1 MKKKIAI
8 LGASGSIGTQTID
21 VIRNN
26 PDKFELV
33 AASVGNNV
41 DYLNQLIAEFKTL
54 KVVSVSKEDSI
65 NEVNRS
71 SELAVHFGMD
81 GLCEVATH
89 NENDVLIT
97 AVVGSVGLKPTV
109 KAIEKGINIGLAN
122 KETLVTAGHIIMP
135 LIKVHN
141 ISLYPVDSEHSAI
154 FQCLNGEN
162 IQEVNKLILTA
173 SGGSFRD
180 KTREDLK
187 NVSIE
192 DALNHPNWSMGAKIT
207 IDSATMF
214 NKGLEVIEAHHLFGI
229 DYDDI
234 EVLIHRQ
241 SIIHSMV
248 EFADYSVMAQL
259 GTPDMRLPIQYA
271 ITYPERLEIVNSDR
285 LDLASVATLDF
296 EAIDFER
303 YKALALAYRAGRAGG
318 SMPTVLNAANEVA
331 VDLFLKRKIEF
342 IEIEDIVEKAMD
354 QHQIVAN
361 PTLDEIYEIDQQI
374 RDEIYEKV
382 GR

>member
-33 AASVGNNV
+33 AVSVGNNV
-41 DYLNQLIAEFKTL
+41 EYLNQLINEFETI
-54 KVVSVSKEDSI
+54 KVVSVSNQSDVSKI
-65 NEVNRS
+65 TNLN
-71 SELAVHFGMD
+71 LGKHHGMD
-81 GLCEVATH
+81 GLCEVATYF
-89 NENDVLIT
+89 ENDILIT
-97 AVVGSVGLKPTV
+97 AVVGSVGLRPTV
-109 KAIEKGINIGLAN
+109 MAIEKGINIGLAN

-135 LIKVHN
+135 LVKKYN
-141 ISLYPVDSEHSAI
+141 INLYPVDSEHSAI

-162 IQEVNKLILTA
+162 TKEISKLILTA

-180 KTREDLK
+180 KTREELND
-187 NVSIE
+187 VTIE
-192 DALNHPNWSMGAKIT
+192 DALNHPNWSLGAKIT

-248 EFADYSVMAQL
+248 EFVDYSVMAQL

-271 ITYPERLEIVNSDR
+271 ITYPERLEIVNSER
-285 LDLASVATLDF
+285 LDLAKIATLDF
-296 EAIDFER
+296 KVADLNR
-303 YKALALAYRAGRAGG
+303 YKALALAIRAGRTGG
-318 SMPTVLNAANEVA
+318 SMPTILNAANEVA
-331 VDLFLKRKIEF
+331 VDLFLKGKIKF
-342 IEIEDIVEKAMD
+342 IEIEDIVENAMD
-354 QHQIVAN
+354 QHEVVEN
-361 PTLDEIYEIDQQI
+361 PSLDEIYVIDQKI
-374 RDEIYEKV
+374 RDELYEKV
-382 GR
+382 GV

>member
-33 AASVGNNV
+33 AVSVGNNV
-41 DYLNQLIAEFKTL
+41 EYLNQLINEFETI
-54 KVVSVSKEDSI
+54 KVVSVSNQSDVSKI
-65 NEVNRS
+65 TNFN
-71 SELAVHFGMD
+71 LGKHHGMD
-81 GLCEVATH
+81 GLCEVATYF
-89 NENDVLIT
+89 ENDILIT
-97 AVVGSVGLKPTV
+97 AVVGSVGLRPTV
-109 KAIEKGINIGLAN
+109 MAIEKGINIGLAN

-135 LIKVHN
+135 LVKKYN
-141 ISLYPVDSEHSAI
+141 INLYPVDSEHSAI

-162 IQEVNKLILTA
+162 TKEISKLILTA

-180 KTREDLK
+180 KTREELID
-187 NVSIE
+187 VTIE

-248 EFADYSVMAQL
+248 EFVDYSVMAQL

-271 ITYPERLEIVNSDR
+271 ITYPERLEIVNSER
-285 LDLASVATLDF
+285 LDLAKIATLDF
-296 EAIDFER
+296 KVADLNR
-303 YKALALAYRAGRAGG
+303 YKALALAIRAGRTGG
-318 SMPTVLNAANEVA
+318 SMPTILNAANEVA
-331 VDLFLKRKIEF
+331 VDLFLNGKIKF
-342 IEIEDIVEKAMD
+342 IEIEDIVENAMD
-354 QHQIVAN
+354 QHEVVEN
-361 PTLDEIYEIDQQI
+361 PSLDEIYVIDQKI
-374 RDEIYEKV
+374 RDELYEKV
-382 GR
+382 GV